1 MGVLYGEGRGR
12 RPTRRAR
19 AKGLLTLAVG
29 RGEVDG
35 GSMVGW
41 GRGWSLEEVA
51 EGKGRA
57 VWRSYCLVEC
67 EEVAIEAICDCSVY
81 HVGRVKEA

>member
-1 MGVLYGEGRGR
+1 MGWGGWL
-12 RPTRRAR
+12 TRRAR
-19 AKGLLTLAVG
+19 AKGLWTLAVG
-29 RGEVDG
+29 RGEEGG

-67 EEVAIEAICDCSVY
+67 EEVVTEAICDCSVY